1 MESKPCHK
9 IRTKFVKT
17 LSVPL
22 GILIG
27 CGFSG
32 KGMLKI
38 QTNPLG
44 ILNILIP
51 PIIPSA
57 VLSALAKKPDFIC
70 FTMKGR
76 QSAKP

>member
-17 LSVPL
+17 ISVPL

-44 ILNILIP
+44 ILNILI
-51 PIIPSA
+51 IPSA